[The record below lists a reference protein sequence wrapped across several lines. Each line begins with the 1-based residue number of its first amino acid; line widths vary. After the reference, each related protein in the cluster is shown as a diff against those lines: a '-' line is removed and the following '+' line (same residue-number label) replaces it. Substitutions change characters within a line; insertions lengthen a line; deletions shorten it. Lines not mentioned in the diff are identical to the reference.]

1 MGQQICLDTGPI
13 ILNYSKNPPIKIEE
27 LFENIKKKNVEAYV
41 VTPVL
46 AEVYKHLCDSNGKD
60 FAQSTINNIYERYP
74 INIINI
80 NKSLTMKAGY
90 LKCNYRKK
98 LSYVD
103 CFVIAYGLIEGM
115 PIHTTEKNFPEIHK
129 LKIITYSF

>member
-13 ILNYSKNPPIKIEE
+13 NLNYSKNPPIKIEE
-27 LFENIKKKNVEAYV
+27 LFDNIKKKKVEAYV

-46 AEVYKHLCDSNGKD
+46 AEVYKHFCVSNGKD
-60 FAQSTINNIYERYP
+60 FAQSSINNIYERYP

-80 NKSLTMKAGY
+80 NKSLTIKAGY

-115 PIHTTEKNFPEIHK
+115 PIHTTEKNLPEIDK
-129 LKIITYSF
+129 LKVITYSF